1 MQKAALSLLVAFQLL
16 RTRSQRD
23 QFIEFER
30 QLELH
35 LAKYGGQLADL
46 EGWAPLDED
55 RLKYQHLELMR
66 SALTEFAPAIAEKGF
81 VLLRA
86 APGRSFYLWDNP
98 VCLHNTL
105 PADPLLGNVGLAVEG
120 IEIYMPLSSDLML
133 VAYCPSILR
142 DFQAA
147 LDDQERRAAATA
159 LRGLANGL
167 IERQMKAHV
176 QYMRDILARARD
188 LLQGQATGRPIQM
201 ADTNIDFS
209 NSLQMAYAREHRV
222 ARRTV
227 ALLPAE
233 EAVRSAFDAAET
245 VRRTPANRLEFDGDR
260 RSVTLSIQRGGLTL
274 CSTR

>member
-201 ADTNIDFS
+201 AD
-209 NSLQMAYAREHRV
+209 AREHRV